1 MFGPWN
7 PGRVPLSWCFRC
19 FGRVWLRGCWKCLQ
33 KVHVNVL
40 LVFSHFK
47 LPILMDNFRK
57 CRDNIILCMPSTYQ
71 IHKKNSE
78 YHHIRHIWIY
88 NSHCWWN
95 KSVSL
100 PGKENQKC
108 GSFPASTG
116 AINLCLVNNSEENI
130 VFQTKWLEWCG
141 ELWRLSNCSTDFH
154 VWVSG
159 KPLKVYSNHRWDQW
173 TRNCNNC
180 HKFKQIHPFQNGT
193 NKNLLLR
200 SAK

>member
-7 PGRVPLSWCFRC
+7 QGRVPLSWCFRC

-108 GSFPASTG
+108 GSFPVSTG

-130 VFQTKWLEWCG
+130 VFRPSGWNGAVSCEDCRIVRLISTCG
-141 ELWRLSNCSTDFH
+141 FPVNLWRFTVIIVGISGRAIVTIVINSNKSIRSKM
-154 VWVSG
+154 V
-159 KPLKVYSNHRWDQW
+159 P
-173 TRNCNNC
+173 TRTCC
-180 HKFKQIHPFQNGT
+180 
-193 NKNLLLR
+193 
-200 SAK
+200 